1 MLRCKRDD
9 LSSYQKNWGES
20 RTSSFCVRRETECER
35 NSNIYIRAVIAWRWF
50 FLNIF
55 QIKSWFK
62 PIIFKNIISICLI
75 QHFRLE
81 RMILSY
87 ICYSFW
93 NLQLFTIDK
102 LFHNN
107 SKSLNCFFS
116 VILLF
121 CFFFPFHYRII
132 FFFFSFIFKKNLA
145 NGLLNVT

>member
-116 VILLF
+116 V
-121 CFFFPFHYRII
+121 Y
-132 FFFFSFIFKKNLA
+132 FFSISLSHYFLFLFFHF
-145 NGLLNVT
+145 